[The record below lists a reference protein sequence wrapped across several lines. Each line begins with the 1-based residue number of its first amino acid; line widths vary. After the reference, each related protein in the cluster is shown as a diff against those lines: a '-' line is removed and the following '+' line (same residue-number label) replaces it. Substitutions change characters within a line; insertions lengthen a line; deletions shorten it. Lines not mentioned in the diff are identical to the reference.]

1 MCRTACAAT
10 NTRVTPQTTYYNKLS
25 AASLLVLTS
34 PIIRAEDEVVGN
46 VIPSRR
52 AVDCMTEVSC
62 LSALLGVGSPLG

>member
-34 PIIRAEDEVVGN
+34 PIIRAERLARRRIAVGM
-46 VIPSRR
+46 IMGDD
-52 AVDCMTEVSC
+52 DCIGLDLERLTKS
-62 LSALLGVGSPLG
+62 G